1 MQGELPLKGALLGI
15 GNPLLDIS
23 AHVSPEFLSKY
34 DLKPSNA
41 ILAEERHQPLYKE
54 LVENYPVEYIAGGD
68 CQNSMR
74 AAQWMLTEIAP
85 GATRYIGC
93 IGKDEFGK
101 ELRSRAVQDGV
112 DVHYLEDPSAPT
124 GTCAV
129 LIINKDR
136 SLVANLSAAN
146 NYKKEHLDQ
155 NLHLVAEARFIYVTG
170 FFLTVSTE
178 SLISLGEHAATN
190 NKPYLMN
197 LSAPFLIDF
206 FWDKMESVLPY
217 VDVLFANEHEAA
229 ALGKKLNW
237 GTDLK
242 EIAVKASQL
251 PKKNDKRG
259 RTVVFTQGASE
270 VVVVHEGQT
279 SAFPTPR
286 VPDNEIVDLNGAGD
300 CFVGGFLSEFIRGKD
315 IPTCIS
321 AGHYCAGVCIRT
333 SGIKFAGKPSHNA

>member
-1 MQGELPLKGALLGI
+1 MQSNLKGALLGI

-23 AHVSPEFLSKY
+23 AHVGPELLEKY

-41 ILAEERHQPLYKE
+41 CLAEEKHLPLYEE
-54 LVENYPVEYIAGGD
+54 LVAKYPVEYIAGGD
-68 CQNSMR
+68 CQNTMR
-74 AAQWMLTEIAP
+74 AAQWMLNDIAP
-85 GATRYIGC
+85 STARYIGC
-93 IGKDEFGK
+93 VGKDEYGK
-101 ELRSRAVQDGV
+101 LLRSRAEQDGV
-112 DVHYLEDPSAPT
+112 DVHYLEDEETPS

-129 LIINKDR
+129 LITNKDR
-136 SLVANLSAAN
+136 SLVANLAAAN
-146 NYKKEHLDQ
+146 KYKKEHLEK
-155 NLHLVAEARFIYVTG
+155 NFHLVEEAKFIYVTG

-178 SLISLGEHAATN
+178 SLIALGEHAAAA

-242 EIAVKASQL
+242 EIAKKASEL
-251 PKKNDKRG
+251 PKKNDKRT
-259 RTVVFTQGASE
+259 RTVVFTQGSSE
-270 VVVVHEGQT
+270 VIVYREGQHT
-279 SAFPTPR
+279 SYPTPR
-286 VPDNEIVDLNGAGD
+286 VPEEEIVDLNGAGD
-300 CFVGGFLSEFIRGKD
+300 CFVGGFLSEYVQGKD
-315 IPTCIS
+315 LATCIK

-333 SGIKFAGKPSHNA
+333 SGIKFQGRPTYSA